1 VTVKTSRCPTPRP
14 EGGGMT
20 PFGLTFAEPAK
31 SGRVALPGREEL
43 DDDTTTV
50 SATAP
55 NNEDVST
62 DDS

>member
-1 VTVKTSRCPTPRP
+1 
-14 EGGGMT
+14 MT